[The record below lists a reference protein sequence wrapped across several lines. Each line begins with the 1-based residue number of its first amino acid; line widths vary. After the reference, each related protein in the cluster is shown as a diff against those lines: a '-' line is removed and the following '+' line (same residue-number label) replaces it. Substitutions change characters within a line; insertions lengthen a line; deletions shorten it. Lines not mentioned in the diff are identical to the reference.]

1 MPAPR
6 KPNAE
11 EQLARTNNAK
21 RIGPS
26 AKTLWSLGISN
37 NMHRPTV
44 KDLRTE
50 CHRRIEQYTW
60 PARGKR
66 TPKPRPGDTS
76 EGAGHGWGQQRCLSF
91 LATNANRDG
100 VEGDPPEGQH
110 ITTLRGRRSPAP
122 AAGGAAAAAEGAPA
136 AEDDTPSADTPVTP
150 VIEATAAPSVRFDNK
165 EVVARACHCLLE
177 SRDELVEVDRNL
189 SRAEKNPAVDR
200 PAAVWAEKFCEI
212 FNDETELFDVP
223 CYDTILDGYDPVA
236 EPLGPGVRIG
246 AVHAMAYLRSM
257 RASYTKAIRDYQRE
271 HRSGSGLYAQTT
283 EEAIAEADA
292 PPRAGC
298 ASGSETDERQG
309 KTFYEV

>member
-6 KPNAE
+6 EPNAE

-44 KDLRTE
+44 EDPRAE

-66 TPKPRPGDTS
+66 APEPRPGDIS

-110 ITTLRGRRSPAP
+110 IAAQRGRRSPAP
-122 AAGGAAAAAEGAPA
+122 AAGGAAAAAGGAPA

-150 VIEATAAPSVRFDNK
+150 VIEATKPPSVRFDNK

-177 SRDELVEVDRNL
+177 SRDELGDRSRVDDVRGGPE
-189 SRAEKNPAVDR
+189 RQ
-200 PAAVWAEKFCEI
+200 VW
-212 FNDETELFDVP
+212 
-223 CYDTILDGYDPVA
+223 G
-236 EPLGPGVRIG
+236 G
-246 AVHAMAYLRSM
+246 
-257 RASYTKAIRDYQRE
+257 RDQQCRG
-271 HRSGSGLYAQTT
+271 RT
-283 EEAIAEADA
+283 
-292 PPRAGC
+292 RAGSILQILSVPAC
-298 ASGSETDERQG
+298 SIYGSTSRP
-309 KTFYEV
+309 TNHLRAV